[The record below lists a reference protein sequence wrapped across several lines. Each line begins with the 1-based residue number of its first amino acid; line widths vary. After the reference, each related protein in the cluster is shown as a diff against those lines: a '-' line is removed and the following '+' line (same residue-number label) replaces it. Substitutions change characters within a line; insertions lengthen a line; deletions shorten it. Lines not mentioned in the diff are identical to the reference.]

1 MTVLF
6 AHSTTAAS
14 ENVVL
19 SMILHSPH
27 HAATTSSMTALPSAF
42 ARLRTSAK
50 GLPSMNGMWTAAGA
64 GGASAQAAGEAMN
77 AAATAATRA
86 GNFKRF
92 SLYPSKKIFLFFIP
106 RQNPGRKGSIGG
118 GGGSPAYVTD
128 SRKRPEGG
136 AVHFAGTPERAVRSA
151 RTSATPRRPRPAP
164 RRGPARRRTIF
175 QDRKSTR

>member
-19 SMILHSPH
+19 SMILHGPH

-64 GGASAQAAGEAMN
+64 GGCGEGDEGWASVRAAGEAMS

-86 GNFKRF
+86 GNLKGF

-106 RQNPGRKGSIGG
+106 RQNPGRKGSIAG

-136 AVHFAGTPERAVRSA
+136 TVRFAGTPEGAVRSA
-151 RTSATPRRPRPAP
+151 RTSAT
-164 RRGPARRRTIF
+164 
-175 QDRKSTR
+175 